1 MSKFGQSSGQ
11 GYAFGGAKAKA
22 IKARLRAMKA
32 EQERTGRVS
41 MFDVVKVSAIAQ
53 DLRCGQRSTNKGFRA
68 RF

>member
-1 MSKFGQSSGQ
+1 MSKNGVATGQ

-41 MFDVVKVSAIAQ
+41 MFDVVKVDAPV
-53 DLRCGQRSTNKGFRA
+53 
-68 RF
+68 